1 MTALN
6 VSKKQLSLGLAACVV
21 ALTPALASAATQ
33 STNTTVTATVDSVI
47 SISAG
52 TPSAI
57 SITPVSGGSQ
67 SSQSHVVTVNSN
79 NTAGYTLT
87 LSNADATTTLSG
99 PSAATIAASSNTTGA
114 PAALANNTW
123 GFAVAGGVF
132 DVSYSAETNVTS
144 SATKWAGV
152 PALASPYQVKQTAA
166 VATNDT
172 TTVWYAVKAD
182 TTKPNGNYTDTVTY
196 TATTR

>member
-1 MTALN
+1 MNTLQ
-6 VSKKQLSLGLAACVV
+6 VSKKQLSLGLAACAV
-21 ALTPALASAATQ
+21 ALSPAFASAATQ
-33 STNTTVTATVDSVI
+33 SANTTVTATVDSVI
-47 SISAG
+47 SISAT

-57 SITPVSGGSQ
+57 SVTPVSGGAQ

-87 LSNADATTTLSG
+87 LSNGDATTTLSG
-99 PSAATIAASSNTTGA
+99 PSAATIAASTNPTGT
-114 PAALANNTW
+114 PAALANNSW

-132 DVSYSAETNVTS
+132 DASYSAELNATS
-144 SATKWAGV
+144 SSTKWAGV
-152 PALASPYQVKQTAA
+152 PALASPYQVKQTSA
-166 VATNDT
+166 VASNDQ

>member
-1 MTALN
+1 MTALSF
-6 VSKKQLSLGLAACVV
+6 SKKQLSLGLAACAV
-21 ALTPALASAATQ
+21 ALSPALASAATQ
-33 STNTTVTATVDSVI
+33 SANTTVTATVDSVI
-47 SISAG
+47 SISA
-52 TPSAI
+52 TVPSAI
-57 SITPVSGGSQ
+57 SVTPVSGGAQ

-87 LSNADATTTLSG
+87 LSNADTTTTLSG
-99 PSAATIAASSNTTGA
+99 PSAATIAASANTTGA

-132 DVSYSAETNVTS
+132 DASYSAESNVTS

-152 PALASPYQVKQTAA
+152 PSSASPYQVKQTAA